1 MLLGHSGCGKG
12 TQAALLQRRYGLKK
26 LSLGDHIRH
35 CLVRDKAGL
44 RSRLPVVANNLW
56 VPLPDEIACDLVA
69 QLIEPHREFVLDGFP
84 RSVGQARVV
93 RELIRPDR
101 IVVLGCS
108 DHARQSRIAFR
119 DRKSD
124 TPQRLAA
131 RYAVEIPTLPLIVAE
146 LERCGCQIVT
156 VDSED
161 SIEAVHHALVGELH
175 LNSRN
180 PLASLTAAAPVI
192 DL

>member
-44 RSRLPVVANNLW
+44 RGRLPALANNLW
-56 VPLPDEIACDLVA
+56 LPLPDDIARDLVV

-84 RSVGQARVV
+84 RSVGQARAV

-101 IVVLGCS
+101 IVVLDCS
-108 DHARQSRIAFR
+108 DQARQSRIAAR
-119 DRKSD
+119 GRKAD
-124 TPQRLAA
+124 TTPRLAA
-131 RYAVEIPTLPLIVAE
+131 RAAVEIPTLPLILTE
-146 LERCGCQIVT
+146 LERCGCPVVR
-156 VDSED
+156 VDSE
-161 SIEAVHHALVGELH
+161 SAIEEVHRALVVEF
-175 LNSRN
+175 NFKSRD
-180 PLASLTAAAPVI
+180 PLASLAGATPAP
-192 DL
+192 